1 MSYEPTT
8 WKTGD
13 VITANK
19 LNKIE
24 QGIAAIG
31 DTPVVTDHPII
42 VVNATMNGTTV
53 TLGKTWQEI
62 HDAFEAGKLVFISYM
77 APSGEEEDSTLW
89 YVVDTYLDEDTCYVG
104 AKTGSTSIAIWF
116 KASSA
121 NGYPS
126 RNTGGEGGEG
136 DGGIK

>member
-31 DTPVVTDHPII
+31 DTPVVTDHPIM
-42 VVNATMNGTTV
+42 VVNATMSGTTM
-53 TLGKTWQEI
+53 TLGNTWQEI
-62 HDAFEAGKLVFISYM
+62 HDAFEAGKLVLIICK
-77 APSGEEEDSTLW
+77 EEEFETFL
-89 YVVDTYLDEDTCYVG
+89 YVVGTHPNNYGVSAC
-104 AKTGSTSIAIWF
+104 STQSAAF
-116 KASSA
+116 TPFAASSA
-121 NGYPS
+121 SGYPS
-126 RNTGGEGGEG
+126 YDTSGGGETP
-136 DGGIK
+136 K